1 MKKISVI
8 AAMLCASLFAAAE
21 NNSDY
26 KEVTDIDDLALIYIG
41 SQHRPD
47 WNKELFTPYVVHTY
61 PDGTKSWMFD
71 GFLMIEFLAYNE
83 NGTQVSFGETTESVN
98 GAKKSDWERL
108 LREQLGTENGY
119 GCRALDNLI
128 DELIPELGEPAHK
141 HKVVF
146 SLPVAEVKSDIWGTI
161 NNSRTLD
168 FTKLQDRIDG
178 MKWYADQLMSEW
190 KKAGFKHLDLE
201 GVYWTNETFGNT
213 NLDMAQAVNQYYHDK
228 DMKVYWIPYLT
239 RYNAVGSSYLPAP
252 TEAQVGDITPTQSA
266 DRWEEYGIDVVY
278 IQPNYYFRSWQP
290 MKYIDQSIEYAD
302 KHFLGLEMEFEGY
315 NFSWDP
321 KTETRTMLT
330 PSNCGLYSYSPTYYQ
345 RFVDYINKFEAAHE
359 FEMAP
364 LAYYSGF
371 QGVYD
376 FEMSGHPK
384 DKEIIN
390 RLATLMNQRHIVSG
404 WDAAP
409 RTTAIDDIAVDDRV
423 LAYGLDGAIY
433 IAREGVEAAAVYSL
447 DGKEIY
453 AAGAPAGEKLSFGIT
468 VPCEPG
474 IYVVR
479 IGSRSIKV
487 SVK

>member
-1 MKKISVI
+1 
-8 AAMLCASLFAAAE
+8 
-21 NNSDY
+21 
-26 KEVTDIDDLALIYIG
+26 
-41 SQHRPD
+41 
-47 WNKELFTPYVVHTY
+47 
-61 PDGTKSWMFD
+61 
-71 GFLMIEFLAYNE
+71 
-83 NGTQVSFGETTESVN
+83 
-98 GAKKSDWERL
+98 
-108 LREQLGTENGY
+108 
-119 GCRALDNLI
+119 
-128 DELIPELGEPAHK
+128 
-141 HKVVF
+141 
-146 SLPVAEVKSDIWGTI
+146 
-161 NNSRTLD
+161 
-168 FTKLQDRIDG
+168 
-178 MKWYADQLMSEW
+178 
-190 KKAGFKHLDLE
+190 
-201 GVYWTNETFGNT
+201 
-213 NLDMAQAVNQYYHDK
+213 
-228 DMKVYWIPYLT
+228 
-239 RYNAVGSSYLPAP
+239 
-252 TEAQVGDITPTQSA
+252 
-266 DRWEEYGIDVVY
+266 
-278 IQPNYYFRSWQP
+278 
-290 MKYIDQSIEYAD
+290 
-302 KHFLGLEMEFEGY
+302 MEFEGY

-433 IAREGVEAAAVYSL
+433 IAREGVEDAAIYSL

-453 AAGAPAGEKLSFGIT
+453 AAGAAAGEKLSFGIT